1 MTSMTDALIA
11 QGQEAEKSLAGGTGQ
26 AVRDNLFE
34 AGRGLRAARQ
44 KFPVDQDFSTW
55 LHLSVYS
62 FVVEDERAALI
73 KLGEYETEL
82 RPLIEGSTHTSAQV
96 IWQQFKGAAEAMRFR
111 SGAKLAAD
119 VRVSEEVP
127 GSDTEAGGS
136 SEVVV
141 HDNDESGVPDSWKPP
156 KSRPKNQTKLTKA
169 LGDNTDYLYGWFS
182 ANAIRQTLSPLTS
195 ELRGRPMLKTIAA
208 TVLDGSCRHAR
219 TADLRQFDVRMAF
232 PHLPEKFARGTSDGR
247 RAPTIYK
254 TWSRLAEL
262 NMICAERSDYT
273 VEAAAPNGTY
283 LLRTPEHEHD
293 IDRVA
298 HHWWQTGSLLNA
310 PRNCADN
317 DPASDDPLPALPEG
331 ARELV
336 FHGARVW
343 PYETET
349 ISFEDAC
356 NSYRFVAE
364 LHGMLQAMLK
374 SDKPGRAIKL
384 RHYAKWM
391 RRLSDPGADMFFRM
405 ASAISRN
412 PDKEFEVKP
421 PPLEVSYEE

>member
-1 MTSMTDALIA
+1 MTSMRDALIA
-11 QGQEAEKSLAGGTGQ
+11 RGEEAVKSLAGSTGQ

-34 AGRGLRAARQ
+34 ASRGLMAARQ
-44 KFPVDQDFSTW
+44 KFPADQDFSTW
-55 LHLSVYS
+55 LHSSVYS
-62 FVVEDERAALI
+62 FVVGDERAALI
-73 KLGEYETEL
+73 KVGEYETEL
-82 RPLIEGSTHTSAQV
+82 RPLIEGSTLTSARV
-96 IWQQFKGAAEAMRFR
+96 IWQQFKDAAEAMRFR
-111 SGAKLAAD
+111 SVAKSAAD

-141 HDNDESGVPDSWKPP
+141 HENDESGALDSWKPP
-156 KSRPKNQTKLTKA
+156 KSRPKNQTKLGKV

-219 TADLRQFDVRMAF
+219 TADLRIFDARIAF
-232 PHLPEKFARGTSDGR
+232 PHLPQRFAHGTFIGK

-254 TWSRLAEL
+254 SWTPLAAL
-262 NMICAERSDYT
+262 NKICAEHSTYT
-273 VEAAAPNGTY
+273 VEATAPNGTY

-293 IDRVA
+293 IDRLA
-298 HHWWQTGSLLNA
+298 HHWWQTGSLPNA
-310 PRNCADN
+310 LRNCAESEH
-317 DPASDDPLPALPEG
+317 AFDDPQPSLPEG
-331 ARELV
+331 TRELV

-343 PYETET
+343 PYESET

-356 NSYRFVAE
+356 NTYRLVAE

-391 RRLSDPGADMFFRM
+391 RRLSNPGADMMFRM
-405 ASAISRN
+405 ASAISLN
-412 PDKEFEVKP
+412 PDKEFELKP

>member
-11 QGQEAEKSLAGGTGQ
+11 RGQEAVKSLAGSTGQ

-34 AGRGLRAARQ
+34 AGRGLMAARQ
-44 KFPVDQDFSTW
+44 KFPVDQDFGTW
-55 LHLSVYS
+55 LHSSLYS
-62 FVVEDERAALI
+62 FLDEDERAALI

-82 RPLIEGSTHTSAQV
+82 QPLIEGSTLTSARV
-96 IWQQFKGAAEAMRFR
+96 IWQQFKDAAEAMRFR
-111 SGAKLAAD
+111 GVAKPAAD
-119 VRVSEEVP
+119 VRVSEEVS

-141 HDNDESGVPDSWKPP
+141 HENDEPGTLDSWKPP
-156 KSRPKNQTKLTKA
+156 KARPKNQTKLTKA

-195 ELRGRPMLKTIAA
+195 ELRGRPMLKTIAT

-219 TADLRQFDVRMAF
+219 TADLRKFDPRIAF
-232 PHLPEKFARGTSDGR
+232 PHLPEKFARGTFIGK

-254 TWSRLAEL
+254 TWRRLAEL
-262 NMICAERSDYT
+262 NKICAERSDYT

-293 IDRVA
+293 IDRLA
-298 HHWWQTGSLLNA
+298 HHWWQTGSLLNT
-310 PRNCADN
+310 PRNCAEYDH
-317 DPASDDPLPALPEG
+317 SFDDPLPALPEG

-391 RRLSDPGADMFFRM
+391 RRISSPAADMFFRM
-405 ASAISRN
+405 ASAISKN

>member
-11 QGQEAEKSLAGGTGQ
+11 QGQEAVKFLAGSTGQ

-34 AGRGLRAARQ
+34 IGRGLMAARQ
-44 KFPVDQDFSTW
+44 KFPIDHDFGAW
-55 LHLSVYS
+55 LHSSVYS
-62 FVVEDERAALI
+62 FVNADEQAALI

-82 RPLIEGSTHTSAQV
+82 RPLTEGSTLTSARV
-96 IWQQFKGAAEAMRFR
+96 IWQQFADAAEAMRAR
-111 SGAKLAAD
+111 RVTKPAAG
-119 VRVSEEVP
+119 VQTCKEMP
-127 GSDTEAGGS
+127 GSDTETDDFSEATFHRRDGS
-136 SEVVV
+136 
-141 HDNDESGVPDSWKPP
+141 DALDSWMPP
-156 KSRPKNQTKLTKA
+156 KARPKNQTKLTKA
-169 LGDNTDYLYGWFS
+169 LGDDANHLYGWFS

-195 ELRGRPMLKTIAA
+195 EHRGRPMLKTIAA
-208 TVLDGSCRHAR
+208 TVRDGSCRYAR
-219 TADLRQFDVRMAF
+219 TADLRKFDARIAF
-232 PHLPEKFARGTSDGR
+232 PHLPEKFARGTSIGKR
-247 RAPTIYK
+247 PPTIYK

-262 NMICAERSDYT
+262 NKICAEHSTYT
-273 VEAAAPNGTY
+273 VEAAALNGTY
-283 LLRTPEHEHD
+283 LLRTPEHERE
-293 IDRVA
+293 IDRLA
-298 HHWWQTGSLLNA
+298 HQWWQTGSLPNVPKNRVEIDHA
-310 PRNCADN
+310 I
-317 DPASDDPLPALPEG
+317 DDPLPAVPEG

-343 PYETET
+343 PYENET

-356 NSYRFVAE
+356 NTYRLVAE

-391 RRLSDPGADMFFRM
+391 RRLSSPGADMMFRM